1 MMTNGTRY
9 AFLTNYRWNIFL
21 RLNDS
26 KPVPQGGGLCPM
38 QLRAIYDLFGRVPC
52 LYFSDPI
59 QFSDTTDGNHHTISV
74 RSALFY
80 LIHRVGTPG
89 ADWEIHR
96 SDRTQLLKQYTAMNT
111 DRVSMMLGPYSKS
124 AWLKT

>member
-1 MMTNGTRY
+1 MMTNGTKY
-9 AFLTNYRWNIFL
+9 AFLTNYRWTIFL
-21 RLNDS
+21 RLDDS
-26 KPVPQGGGLCPM
+26 KPVLPGDGPCPV
-38 QLRAIYDLFGRVPC
+38 QLRALYTLFGRIPC
-52 LYFSDPI
+52 LHFSDPI
-59 QFSDTTDGNHHTISV
+59 QFSDTTDDTRRTISV

-80 LIHRVGTPG
+80 LIHRVGTPA